1 MESEEMPQLRK
12 EALAVPWLLKS
23 KATFQAGCIKAL
35 CPAPLIFPEVQLV
48 STSFQQRRHVVG
60 NHTASTLSFLT
71 GILDNHWQV
80 LQVL

>member
-35 CPAPLIFPEVQLV
+35 CPAPLIFPELQLV
-48 STSFQQRRHVVG
+48 FYFFSATQARSRKPHSK
-60 NHTASTLSFLT
+60 HTQFPNRYI
-71 GILDNHWQV
+71 G
-80 LQVL
+80 